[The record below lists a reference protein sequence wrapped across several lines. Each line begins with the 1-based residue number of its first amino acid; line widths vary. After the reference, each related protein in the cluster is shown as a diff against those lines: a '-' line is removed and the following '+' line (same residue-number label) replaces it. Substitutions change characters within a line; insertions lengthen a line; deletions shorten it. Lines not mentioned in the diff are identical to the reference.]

1 MQADRLADAIIDAAD
16 AELRDLGI
24 PSHYDVAQR
33 ILRRLQTSGWGGGS
47 HYLHAAKPDP
57 IPSAGGMTQQEIAK
71 RLGISRTTV
80 WRRRVRSVGVEG

>member
-33 ILRRLQTSGWGGGS
+33 ILRRIQTSGWGGGS

-57 IPSAGGMTQQEIAK
+57 IPALDGTTTQQEIAN
-71 RLGISRTTV
+71 RLGIHRTTV
-80 WRRRVRSVGVEG
+80 WRRRVRSGGI

>member
-1 MQADRLADAIIDAAD
+1 MANDRLADAIIEAAD
-16 AELRDLGI
+16 TELHDLGI
-24 PSHYDVAQR
+24 PDHRAIADR

-57 IPSAGGMTQQEIAK
+57 LPPSDGITQQEIAN

-80 WRRRVRSVGVEG
+80 WRRRVRSVGI